1 MRLAS
6 GSQTATNLEKKVDWI
21 EAQRLIVAAF
31 SCDLQKMLRKIASM
45 RRALHVKGDVMCTM
59 LLLVLF
65 CLLLYARQV
74 RLKSLRIEDK
84 FTFLKKKITS
94 PSNLTAVPI
103 TLASPDGPLR

>member
-74 RLKSLRIEDK
+74 RLKSLQIEDK
-84 FTFLKKKITS
+84 LKKKKITS
-94 PSNLTAVPI
+94 PSNLTPVPI

>member
-1 MRLAS
+1 M
-6 GSQTATNLEKKVDWI
+6 DWI
-21 EAQRLIVAAF
+21 EAQRLIVAAL

-59 LLLVLF
+59 LLLVIF

-74 RLKSLRIEDK
+74 RLKSLQIEDK
-84 FTFLKKKITS
+84 FTFLKKKKITS
-94 PSNLTAVPI
+94 PSNLTPVPI